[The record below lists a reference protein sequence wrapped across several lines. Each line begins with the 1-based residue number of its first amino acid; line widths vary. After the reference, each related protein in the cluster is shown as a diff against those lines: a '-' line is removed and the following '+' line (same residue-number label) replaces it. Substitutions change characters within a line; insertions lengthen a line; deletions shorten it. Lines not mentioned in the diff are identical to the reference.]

1 MPHYRGRQEIPSLHF
16 GAELNDGQAD
26 DDDDLPG
33 GWVDHASTDDRE
45 VALGRYK
52 SLAASNPRA
61 TRLIERTER
70 VVVEGAPQRK
80 RSR

>member
-1 MPHYRGRQEIPSLHF
+1 MMGKLTTTMIYVQQE
-16 GAELNDGQAD
+16 QQ
-26 DDDDLPG
+26 PG